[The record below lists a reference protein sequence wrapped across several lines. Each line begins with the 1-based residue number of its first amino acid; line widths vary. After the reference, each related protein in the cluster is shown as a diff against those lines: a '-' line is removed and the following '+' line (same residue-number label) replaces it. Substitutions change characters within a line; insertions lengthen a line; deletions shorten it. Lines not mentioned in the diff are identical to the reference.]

1 VRIGLL
7 AAGATAALLLV
18 AAAGYLV
25 GESSTPTDSQARA
38 AEKEAYDEAFEASR
52 DQAALGAKGVALESG
67 RKEGR
72 QVGSDDGAADADAEI
87 AASQPEPVVPDTNG
101 PNDPCPAGTNFVP
114 NNGCVGGDF

>member
-1 VRIGLL
+1 MRLGLL

-25 GESSTPTDSQARA
+25 GESSVPTDSEARA
-38 AEKEAYDEAFEASR
+38 TEKEAYGEAFEAS
-52 DQAALGAKGVALESG
+52 QQEAALDAREVALESG
-67 RKEGR
+67 RTAGR
-72 QVGSDDGAADADAEI
+72 QAGSEDGAADADAEI

-101 PNDPCPAGTNFVP
+101 PNDPCPPGTNFLP